1 MLATVMT
8 SVLRAAT
15 ARGEVVALIDPGDRF
30 VPASGAAFGLDLSRL
45 LWVRGHGAA
54 RSRDASSAIV
64 QALAALELVIDA
76 GDFGVAVLDL
86 SHLSVR
92 QLRQLPA
99 ATWTHLFRRLAAGNT
114 SGLVLGP
121 EPTARSSEGRVVMLR
136 PSSES
141 VARAVQGGPDTA
153 HAGDPQPPDAAW
165 EARVVHAHRPSDAFV
180 VCREDRGNVLR
191 EGSRN

>member
-8 SVLRAAT
+8 TMLTAAT

-30 VPASGAAFGLDLSRL
+30 VPSSGAAFGLDLSRL

-54 RSRDASSAIV
+54 RPRDASPAIV

-76 GDFGVAVLDL
+76 GTFGVAVLDL
-86 SHLSVR
+86 SYLSVR
-92 QLRQLPA
+92 QLRRLPA
-99 ATWTHLFRRLAAGNT
+99 ATWTYLVRRLAAGNT

-121 EPTARSSEGRVVMLR
+121 EPTARSSEGRVLVLR

-141 VARAVQGGPDTA
+141 VAQAVQGGPDTA
-153 HAGDPQPPDAAW
+153 HAGHPPPPDAAW
-165 EARVVHAHRPSDAFV
+165 EARVVQAHRPSDAFV
-180 VCREDRGNVLR
+180 VCRADRGNVLR
-191 EGSRN
+191 EGSRT

>member
-8 SVLRAAT
+8 TVLTAAT
-15 ARGEVVALIDPGDRF
+15 ARGEVVALIDPDDRF
-30 VPASGAAFGLDLSRL
+30 VPASGAASGLDLSRL

-54 RSRDASSAIV
+54 RSRDASPAIV

-86 SHLSVR
+86 SHLSVA
-92 QLRQLPA
+92 QLRRLPA

-114 SGLVLGP
+114 AGLVLGP
-121 EPTARSSEGRVVMLR
+121 EPTARSSEGRVLMLR
-136 PSSES
+136 RSSES
-141 VARAVQGGPDTA
+141 IAGAVQAGPDTA
-153 HAGDPQPPDAAW
+153 QGGDPQPPDAAW

-180 VCREDRGNVLR
+180 VCRADRGNVSR